1 MRVPPHI
8 WQSIWDFKNIINFP
22 VRVQVD
28 LITIYTEIVIY
39 LKKKKTH
46 KEFTFAYF
54 YPTVERLAEFPWN
67 RSVFSCKEEHR
78 HWIGKMKD

>member
-1 MRVPPHI
+1 MGFKKYNQLSS
-8 WQSIWDFKNIINFP
+8 QSSSGSYYY
-22 VRVQVD
+22 
-28 LITIYTEIVIY
+28 IYRNSHLLE
-39 LKKKKTH
+39 KKKTH